1 MKYDKNDEVDAPRW
15 EDGPQ
20 EDFDC
25 QDLRWEEQVGCQVSP
40 GLLSI
45 VIVVLLSFLIPWITK
60 EQKNRHLIV
69 IRSSLLLSCVGKKRS
84 LTIGSREES
93 SQSFEM
99 TDDWSDHVQEKIV
112 TLTIIDIDNHHT
124 IW

>member
-1 MKYDKNDEVDAPRW
+1 MR
-15 EDGPQ
+15 GT
-20 EDFDC
+20 
-25 QDLRWEEQVGCQVSP
+25 G
-40 GLLSI
+40 GLSSVTGSI
-45 VIVVLLSFLIPWITK
+45 VIVVLLSFLISRITK

-93 SQSFEM
+93 SQSFAM
-99 TDDWSDHVQEKIV
+99 TDDWSDPVQEKIF

-124 IW
+124 DKAKSK